1 MKLSEFFSAG
11 IMSRK
16 ATLNIDIDLNNGESM
31 KKGEEVRILK
41 DYGDGHYHAEHN
53 DFACKVH
60 QSEITFI

>member
-31 KKGEEVRILK
+31 KKVRK
-41 DYGDGHYHAEHN
+41 SV
-53 DFACKVH
+53 F
-60 QSEITFI
+60 

>member
-1 MKLSEFFSAG
+1 MKLSEFFSTG

-16 ATLNIDIDLNNGESM
+16 ATLNIDIDLDSGESM

-53 DFACKVH
+53 GFACKVH
-60 QSEITFI
+60 RSEFTFL